1 MTSNLQQ
8 EGESLNLALPAETTM
23 EINSKIAQAWKT
35 ATDKG
40 TEKIV
45 LLCDSR
51 LRTSLAAMLS
61 RTVPPLAV
69 IAYDEIVL
77 GTEIEPV
84 ETISFEQAGEM
95 APMEQEL
102 VGA

>member
-1 MTSNLQQ
+1 
-8 EGESLNLALPAETTM
+8 M
-23 EINSKIAQAWKT
+23 ELNSKIAQAWKT

-51 LRTSLAAMLS
+51 LRTSLATMLS
-61 RTVPPLAV
+61 QTVPLLAV

-77 GTEIEPV
+77 GTGIDPV
-84 ETISFEQAGEM
+84 ETISLEQNSGLHPKLESS
-95 APMEQEL
+95 
-102 VGA
+102 